1 MCLIYTVVS
10 RLFRRKLSRQKFKS
24 ALALSI
30 CLLSTLKALNLD
42 LKCVGFTTTPSQVD
56 VFKLHANKLLM
67 LYTISLYLTPG
78 DFTRQGEKS
87 VAQWDNVEYESEI
100 LV

>member
-1 MCLIYTVVS
+1 MC
-10 RLFRRKLSRQKFKS
+10 
-24 ALALSI
+24 
-30 CLLSTLKALNLD
+30 D
-42 LKCVGFTTTPSQVD
+42 LQPLPSQAD
-56 VFKLHANKLLM
+56 VSKLHANKLLM

-78 DFTRQGEKS
+78 DFTRQGEKA